1 MMDKDR
7 KKKDFTAGILSVLL
21 LFFALFV
28 YFSAYRKI
36 PLLEDKTITI
46 GVFSDSYWEVQNGY
60 SYRILEDAI
69 QIFEEEHPGVTV
81 EYVSGILKED
91 YSEWLAEQLLSENLP
106 DVFWILGED
115 FNDLAEIGALKDLTP
130 FIEKDREFHAEAFY
144 FSAYDYGKY
153 HETQFAL
160 PYECAPK
167 LMFVNKSILDQ
178 EKLDI
183 PKDTWTW
190 DEFYKICQ
198 KVTKDTDGNGTVDQF
213 GVIGYTWKEAF
224 ESNGVQLFNQQGTE
238 CYLTGAG
245 VEEAL
250 TFIEKLDKLNDSY
263 TVTGRDF
270 DLGKVAFQPMSFSQ
284 YRAYKP
290 YPLSIKKYSNFEW
303 ECIPMPAGP
312 DGDNVSSIDTL
323 MVAMNANTGKTQY
336 AWDFIKT
343 LTGNPQ
349 IQAEIFQYSEG
360 VSVLKEVTESDRT
373 LQQLIESSGSS
384 NSMNLTILSDV
395 VENAAITY
403 RFRDYDKAA
412 AEVDRAVNA
421 ILEGNSNIS
430 MAQIIWNRTINKSL
444 KNNDW

>member
-7 KKKDFTAGILSVLL
+7 RKKDFAAGILSVLL
-21 LFFALFV
+21 LSSALFV
-28 YFSAYRKI
+28 YFSVYRKI

-69 QIFEEEHPGVTV
+69 RIFEEEHPGVTV

-91 YSEWLAEQLLSENLP
+91 YSEWLAEQLLSENAP

-130 FIEKDREFHAEAFY
+130 FIEKDQEFRVEAFY
-144 FSAYDYGKY
+144 SSAYEYGKY

-178 EKLDI
+178 EKLNIPRDI
-183 PKDTWTW
+183 WTW
-190 DEFYKICQ
+190 DEFYEICQ

-224 ESNGVQLFNQQGTE
+224 ESNGVRLFNEQGTE

-250 TFIEKLDKLNDSY
+250 NFIEKLDKLNDSY
-263 TVTGRDF
+263 TVTTRDF

-312 DGDNVSSIDTL
+312 DGDNLSSLDTL
-323 MVAMNANTGKTQY
+323 MIAMNANTGKARY

-373 LQQLIESSGSS
+373 LQQLIESSGSG
-384 NSMNLTILSDV
+384 NSMNLKILSDV

-430 MAQIIWNRTINKSL
+430 MAQIIWNRTINKNL